1 MNDADGKIFGV
12 PIEQKQPG
20 NVEAETQVFA
30 KITIPQQD
38 AATIPGVFPVMPAPA
53 AATPPAPVP
62 PAPAPAAPAPAAPA
76 PAAATAATSAAAER
90 KAKSLTRRLAR
101 RILGPTLMTKR

>member
-1 MNDADGKIFGV
+1 MNGADGKIFGV

-38 AATIPGVFPVMPAPA
+38 AATIPGVSPVMPAPA
-53 AATPPAPVP
+53 PAVATPPAPAP
-62 PAPAPAAPAPAAPA
+62 PAPAPAATTPAA
-76 PAAATAATSAAAER
+76 SAAAER

>member
-1 MNDADGKIFGV
+1 VNGADGKIFGV

-30 KITIPQQD
+30 KITIPQQE
-38 AATIPGVFPVMPAPA
+38 AATIPGVSPVMPAPA
-53 AATPPAPVP
+53 AATPPAP
-62 PAPAPAAPAPAAPA
+62 APAPAA
-76 PAAATAATSAAAER
+76 TSAATSAAAER
-90 KAKSLTRRLAR
+90 KSLTRRLAR

>member
-1 MNDADGKIFGV
+1 MNGADGKIFAV

-30 KITIPQQD
+30 KITTPQPE
-38 AATIPGVFPVMPAPA
+38 AVTIPGVAPVMPAPPVA
-53 AATPPAPVP
+53 APPPVVPTTATPA
-62 PAPAPAAPAPAAPA
+62 
-76 PAAATAATSAAAER
+76 SAS
-90 KAKSLTRRLAR
+90 KSKSLTRRLAR

>member
-1 MNDADGKIFGV
+1 MNGADGKIFGV

-38 AATIPGVFPVMPAPA
+38 AATIPGVSPVMPAPA

-62 PAPAPAAPAPAAPA
+62 PAPATQAPAPAA
-76 PAAATAATSAAAER
+76 TSAATSAAAER

>member
-1 MNDADGKIFGV
+1 VNGADGKIFGV

-38 AATIPGVFPVMPAPA
+38 AATIPGVSPVTPAPA
-53 AATPPAPVP
+53 AAVPPAPVS
-62 PAPAPAAPAPAAPA
+62 PAPAPAATTPATSA
-76 PAAATAATSAAAER
+76 SAAAER
-90 KAKSLTRRLAR
+90 KAKSLPRRLAR